1 MLNNYLRYDVYNALR
16 SGVVNHGSYERYD
29 LNNGVIAELYLLSMQ
44 MPKLITF
51 TTDGTAVWNVT
62 FDVEKSNPKILSD
75 FASNIYALV
84 TDTTSENSYVMKY
97 VEEMQELLD
106 KLLQNNSDESRR
118 YFTIMYSNRH
128 IDYDNPP
135 KKVIEAINYYTG
147 GFITS
152 ACKLLYYFF
161 DIVRE
166 ENCIGSGVSHTSAV
180 LQVLRKSKPFLKVYN
195 NIGPRYIASVADR
208 DSEAFE
214 ELRILLKEATHTS
227 DDCIISLQG
236 ELEELKNNYGVLAD
250 SNTATRY
257 STIIRNAD
265 TGLAYLVS
273 VGWPEDL

>member
-1 MLNNYLRYDVYNALR
+1 MLNNYLRYDVYKALR
-16 SGVVNHGSYERYD
+16 SGVVNRGSYERYA

-75 FASNIYALV
+75 FASNVYALV

-135 KKVIEAINYYTG
+135 KKVIEAIDYYTG

-152 ACKLLYYFF
+152 ACKLLYEFF

-208 DSEAFE
+208 DPEAFE
-214 ELRILLKEATHTS
+214 EFHTLLKEATHTS

-236 ELEELKNNYGVLAD
+236 ELKELKNNYGVLAD
-250 SNTATRY
+250 SNTANRY

>member
-1 MLNNYLRYDVYNALR
+1 MLNNYLRYDVYKALR
-16 SGVVNHGSYERYD
+16 SGVVNSGSYERYALD
-29 LNNGVIAELYLLSMQ
+29 NGVIAELYLLSIQ

-62 FDVEKSNPKILSD
+62 FDVEKSNPKFLSD
-75 FASNIYALV
+75 FASNVYAIV

-106 KLLQNNSDESRR
+106 KLLQNDSDESRR
-118 YFTIMYSNRH
+118 YFTIMYSNRR

-152 ACKLLYYFF
+152 ACKLLYEFF

-166 ENCIGSGVSHTSAV
+166 ENRIGSGVSHTSAV

-195 NIGPRYIASVADR
+195 NIGPRYIISVADR
-208 DSEAFE
+208 DPEASEEF
-214 ELRILLKEATHTS
+214 RTLLKEATHTS

-236 ELEELKNNYGVLAD
+236 ELKELKNNYGVLAD
-250 SNTATRY
+250 SNSNNRY

-265 TGLAYLVS
+265 TGSAYLVS

>member
-1 MLNNYLRYDVYNALR
+1 MLNNYLRYDVYKALR
-16 SGVVNHGSYERYD
+16 SGVVNRGSYERYA
-29 LNNGVIAELYLLSMQ
+29 LNNSVIAELYLLSMQ

-75 FASNIYALV
+75 FASNVYSLV

-128 IDYDNPP
+128 IDYYNHS

-152 ACKLLYYFF
+152 ACKLLYEFF

-166 ENCIGSGVSHTSAV
+166 ENCIGSGVSYTLAV

-195 NIGPRYIASVADR
+195 NIGPRYIAYVADR
-208 DSEAFE
+208 DLEAFE
-214 ELRILLKEATHTS
+214 EFRTLLKEATHTS

-236 ELEELKNNYGVLAD
+236 ELKELKNNYGVLAD
-250 SNTATRY
+250 SNTANRY
-257 STIIRNAD
+257 STIIRNAN

>member
-1 MLNNYLRYDVYNALR
+1 MLNNYLRYDVYKALR

-29 LNNGVIAELYLLSMQ
+29 LNNGVIEELYLLSMQ

-75 FASNIYALV
+75 FASNVYALV

-208 DSEAFE
+208 DPEAFE